1 MDAITY
7 ALSKKF
13 TEETADSLGSLKGA
27 PCEVQSIV
35 DNEDGTHTITL
46 RWESKSGT
54 VQTQSFVI
62 SDGKQGPQGIPGPQG
77 KTGDAGF
84 APQVEVEKSTENEYI
99 LKIKDVDSDYDT
111 PNLKGS
117 GGISTSYDEED
128 ENVHIW

>member
-1 MDAITY
+1 MNGITAY
-7 ALSKKF
+7 ALSRGY
-13 TEETADSLGSLKGA
+13 TDESIAGGGSIKGKN
-27 PCEVQSIV
+27 CVIESIEDIEGGHKV
-35 DNEDGTHTITL
+35 TFMWTLDN
-46 RWESKSGT
+46 GT
-54 VQTQSFVI
+54 VQRESMNI
-62 SDGKQGPQGIPGPQG
+62 MDGETGPQGEQGPKG
-77 KTGDAGF
+77 DPGDAGF